1 MNYLILYVQTII
13 VMGVLDAVWLSTMT
27 KKFYAPRLGHLMGE
41 VQWLPAVIFY
51 LLYAMGVVY
60 LVLVPATQYGWSL
73 GRTVFTGAILGLIC
87 YATYDLTNQAT
98 LKNWPVAVTVVDM
111 VWGAV
116 LTGLVVAAV
125 FFVNNR

>member
-1 MNYLILYVQTII
+1 
-13 VMGVLDAVWLSTMT
+13 MGVLDAVWLSTMT

-60 LVLVPATQYGWSL
+60 LVLVPAMQYNWTFA
-73 GRTVFTGAILGLIC
+73 RTAFTGAVLGLIC

-111 VWGAV
+111 IWGAV